1 MDEKLHITISE
12 ATPADVDDMVLL
24 IRELAAYERA
34 PHEATLTANDLLRDG
49 FGPRPYF
56 HALLAKVDG
65 QTVGMAFWYFTYSTW
80 KGKVLYLEDLIVRE
94 SWRGKGIGQKLF
106 EELIRLAARHRV
118 KRMQWQVLHW
128 NESALAFYR
137 KYQAT
142 LSHEWM
148 NGMLTEE
155 KIKYWVENLQL

>member
-1 MDEKLHITISE
+1 MDEKLHLTISE
-12 ATPADVDDMVLL
+12 ATPADVNDMVSL
-24 IRELAAYERA
+24 IRELAAYEQA
-34 PHEATLTANDLLRDG
+34 PNEATLTAQDLLRDG

-56 HALLAKVDG
+56 HALLARVND
-65 QTVGMAFWYFTYSTW
+65 QTVGMAFWYYTYSTW

-94 SWRGKGIGQKLF
+94 PWRGKGIGQKLF
-106 EELIRLAARHRV
+106 EELLRIAAKNEV

-128 NESALAFYR
+128 NEPALAFYR

-142 LSHEWM
+142 LSHEWL

>member
-1 MDEKLHITISE
+1 MDEKLQIIITE
-12 ATPADVDDMVLL
+12 ATPADVNDMVSL
-24 IRELAAYERA
+24 IRELAAYELA
-34 PHEATLTANDLLRDG
+34 SHEATITANDLLRDG

-56 HALLAKVDG
+56 HALLAKVNG

-94 SWRGKGIGQKLF
+94 PWRGRGIGQKLF
-106 EELIRLAARHRV
+106 EELLRIAAQNHV

-128 NESALAFYR
+128 NEPALAFYR
-137 KYQAT
+137 KYEAT
-142 LSHEWM
+142 LSHDWL
-148 NGMLTEE
+148 NVMLTEE